1 MKLSP
6 SLAALSL
13 PLISSGAVAADLSVK
28 FELPR
33 LNVAEY
39 HKPYVAIW
47 IERADQS
54 VASSLAVLYD
64 VKMKNREG
72 EKWLK
77 DLRSWW
83 RKAGREATMPIDGVS
98 GATRPPGAHT
108 MKFDAARH
116 GLDKLPAG
124 DYTLVVEAARES
136 GGREVVKV
144 PFNWTGKGKLGA
156 SAAGKDEL
164 GAVSLQMQ

>member
-1 MKLSP
+1 MKLSH
-6 SLAALSL
+6 SLLLTL
-13 PLISSGAVAADLSVK
+13 PLASSWAVGAELSVK

-54 VASSLAVLYD
+54 VASNLAVLYD
-64 VKMKNREG
+64 LKLKNREG

-77 DLRSWW
+77 DLRTWW

-108 MKFDAARH
+108 MKFDGARH

-124 DYTLVVEAARES
+124 DYTLVVEASRES
-136 GGREVVKV
+136 GGREVVKL
-144 PFNWTGKGKLGA
+144 PFNWAGKGKVAA

-164 GAVSLQMQ
+164 GAVSLQIQ

>member
-1 MKLSP
+1 
-6 SLAALSL
+6 
-13 PLISSGAVAADLSVK
+13 
-28 FELPR
+28 
-33 LNVAEY
+33 
-39 HKPYVAIW
+39 
-47 IERADQS
+47 

-83 RKAGREATMPIDGVS
+83 RKAGRDATMPIDGVS
-98 GATRPPGAHT
+98 GATRSPGAHT

-136 GGREVVKV
+136 GGREVVKL
-144 PFNWTGKGKLGA
+144 PFNWTGKGKISA

-164 GAVSLQMQ
+164 GAVSLQMP